1 MKQIYNMSQEEIR
14 RTIIQYLDSG
24 VFSRAAQCYERL
36 LFLGEL
42 RRYGYLRLAL
52 VYAKQG
58 KENAAE
64 RIYNRYIAIY
74 KY

>member
-1 MKQIYNMSQEEIR
+1 MSQEEIR
-14 RTIIQYLDSG
+14 RTIIPYLDSG

-36 LFLGEL
+36 LFLGKL

-52 VYAKQG
+52 VYTNQG

-64 RIYNRYIAIY
+64 RVLNRYIMIY
-74 KY
+74 K

>member
-1 MKQIYNMSQEEIR
+1 MKQIFMMSPKEIR
-14 RTIIQYLDSG
+14 RHIALYTNSG
-24 VFSRAAQCYERL
+24 VFSRAAQFYERL
-36 LFLGEL
+36 LFLGKL

>member
-1 MKQIYNMSQEEIR
+1 MMSPKEIR
-14 RTIIQYLDSG
+14 RHIALYTNSG

-36 LFLGEL
+36 LFLGKL

-58 KENAAE
+58 EENAAE